1 MWYSV
6 FQPDPHNQFILP
18 YSTQSPITR
27 DVIEFNTVD
36 DIWDEIKN
44 VANVNKGERS
54 IGQDLWYLIPL
65 FANPIYILSDYFT
78 NIINEYYYVTE
89 YHIPLAENLDNADA
103 VRLECFNI
111 IKNELPKAI
120 KHKQD
125 KDGSRR
131 KN

>member
-1 MWYSV
+1 M
-6 FQPDPHNQFILP
+6 L
-18 YSTQSPITR
+18 
-27 DVIEFNTVD
+27 
-36 DIWDEIKN
+36 KN
-44 VANVNKGERS
+44 VTNVNKGERS